1 MDAPSTG
8 VKGWAPSEREEADVS
23 VAAISSVPFPLTW
36 LRIQA
41 STKF

>member
-1 MDAPSTG
+1 MHQAQE
-8 VKGWAPSEREEADVS
+8 VKGWAPSEGEEPDVS
-23 VAAISSVPFPLTW
+23 VATISALSFTLTW